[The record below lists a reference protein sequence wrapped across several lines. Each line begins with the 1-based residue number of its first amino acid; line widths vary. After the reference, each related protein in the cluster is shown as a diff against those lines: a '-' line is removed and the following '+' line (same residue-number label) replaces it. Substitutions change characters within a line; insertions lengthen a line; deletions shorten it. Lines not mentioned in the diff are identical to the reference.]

1 VSSDFKGNP
10 ASAIFDALSTMVIDD
25 NLIKVLAWYDNEW
38 GYSCRLADLVVYK
51 RQVIKSITTRI
62 QNRFNVSVAE
72 VDNQNLWQLAT
83 LGVACVSN
91 HRRHADET
99 LANVVKFIIQNY
111 PDVEL
116 LSSEIETF
124 P

>member
-1 VSSDFKGNP
+1 MHVGVCQIELRLPENHSLKG
-10 ASAIFDALSTMVIDD
+10 
-25 NLIKVLAWYDNEW
+25 
-38 GYSCRLADLVVYK
+38 K

-83 LGVACVSN
+83 LGIACVSN
-91 HRRHADET
+91 HRRHVDET
-99 LANVVKFIIQNY
+99 LANVVKFIVQNY

>member
-1 VSSDFKGNP
+1 MHVSVCQIKLRIPENHSLKG
-10 ASAIFDALSTMVIDD
+10 
-25 NLIKVLAWYDNEW
+25 
-38 GYSCRLADLVVYK
+38 K
-51 RQVIKSITTRI
+51 RQVIQSIITRL
-62 QNRFNVSVAE
+62 QNKFKVSVAE
-72 VDNQNLWQLAT
+72 VDNQDLWQLAT
-83 LGVACVSN
+83 LGIACVSN

-99 LANVVKFIIQNY
+99 LANVVKFIVHNY

>member
-1 VSSDFKGNP
+1 MHVSMCQIELRLPENHSLKG
-10 ASAIFDALSTMVIDD
+10 
-25 NLIKVLAWYDNEW
+25 
-38 GYSCRLADLVVYK
+38 K
-51 RQVIKSITTRI
+51 RQVIKSIITRL
-62 QNRFNVSVAE
+62 QNKFNVSVAE
-72 VDNQNLWQLAT
+72 VDNQDLWQLAT
-83 LGVACVSN
+83 LGIACVSN

-99 LANVVKFIIQNY
+99 LSNVVKFVVQNY

>member
-1 VSSDFKGNP
+1 MNKEGEQTMHVSVCQIELRIPENQSLKG
-10 ASAIFDALSTMVIDD
+10 
-25 NLIKVLAWYDNEW
+25 
-38 GYSCRLADLVVYK
+38 K
-51 RQVIKSITTRI
+51 RQVIKSIITRL
-62 QNRFNVSVAE
+62 QNRYKVSVAE

-83 LGVACVSN
+83 LGIACVSN

-99 LANVVKFIIQNY
+99 LSNVVKFIVQNY
-111 PDVEL
+111 PNVEL

>member
-1 VSSDFKGNP
+1 MHVSVCQIELRLPENHSLKG
-10 ASAIFDALSTMVIDD
+10 
-25 NLIKVLAWYDNEW
+25 
-38 GYSCRLADLVVYK
+38 K
-51 RQVIKSITTRI
+51 RQVIKSIITRL
-62 QNRFNVSVAE
+62 QNKFNVSVAE
-72 VDNQNLWQLAT
+72 VDNQDLWQLAT

-99 LANVVKFIIQNY
+99 LTNIVKFVAQNY

-116 LSSEIETF
+116 LGSQIETF

>member
-1 VSSDFKGNP
+1 MHVSLCQIELRLPENHSLKG
-10 ASAIFDALSTMVIDD
+10 
-25 NLIKVLAWYDNEW
+25 
-38 GYSCRLADLVVYK
+38 K
-51 RQVIKSITTRI
+51 RQVIKSIITRL

-72 VDNQNLWQLAT
+72 VDNQDLWQLAT

-99 LANVVKFIIQNY
+99 LANVVKFIVQNY
-111 PDVEL
+111 PEVEL
-116 LSSEIETF
+116 LSSEIETL

>member
-1 VSSDFKGNP
+1 MHVSVCQIELRLPENQSLKG
-10 ASAIFDALSTMVIDD
+10 
-25 NLIKVLAWYDNEW
+25 
-38 GYSCRLADLVVYK
+38 K
-51 RQVIKSITTRI
+51 RQVIKSIITRL
-62 QNRFNVSVAE
+62 QNRYKVSVAE

-83 LGVACVSN
+83 LGIACVSN

-99 LANVVKFIIQNY
+99 LSNVVKFIVQNY

-124 P
+124 L

>member
-1 VSSDFKGNP
+1 MHVSVCQIELRLPENHSLKG
-10 ASAIFDALSTMVIDD
+10 
-25 NLIKVLAWYDNEW
+25 
-38 GYSCRLADLVVYK
+38 K
-51 RQVIKSITTRI
+51 RQVIKSIITRL
-62 QNRFNVSVAE
+62 QNKFKVSVAE
-72 VDNQNLWQLAT
+72 VDNQDLWQLAI

-91 HRRHADET
+91 HKRHADET
-99 LANVVKFIIQNY
+99 LTNVVKFIVQNY

>member
-1 VSSDFKGNP
+1 MHVSVCQIELRLPENHSLKG
-10 ASAIFDALSTMVIDD
+10 
-25 NLIKVLAWYDNEW
+25 
-38 GYSCRLADLVVYK
+38 K

-62 QNRFNVSVAE
+62 KNRFNVSIAE

-83 LGVACVSN
+83 LGIASVSN

>member
-1 VSSDFKGNP
+1 MELRLPENQSLKG
-10 ASAIFDALSTMVIDD
+10 
-25 NLIKVLAWYDNEW
+25 
-38 GYSCRLADLVVYK
+38 K
-51 RQVIKSITTRI
+51 RQVIKSIITRV
-62 QNRFNVSVAE
+62 QNKFHVSVAE
-72 VDNQNLWQLAT
+72 VDDQDLWQLAT

-99 LANVVKFIIQNY
+99 LANVVKFVVRNY

>member
-1 VSSDFKGNP
+1 MHVSVCQIELRLPENHSLKG
-10 ASAIFDALSTMVIDD
+10 
-25 NLIKVLAWYDNEW
+25 
-38 GYSCRLADLVVYK
+38 K
-51 RQVIKSITTRI
+51 RHVIKSIITRL
-62 QNRFNVSVAE
+62 QNKFNISVAE
-72 VDNQNLWQLAT
+72 VDNQDLWQLAT
-83 LGVACVSN
+83 LGIACVSN

-99 LANVVKFIIQNY
+99 LSNVVKFVIQNY

>member
-1 VSSDFKGNP
+1 MHVSVCQIELRLPENHSLKG
-10 ASAIFDALSTMVIDD
+10 
-25 NLIKVLAWYDNEW
+25 
-38 GYSCRLADLVVYK
+38 K
-51 RQVIKSITTRI
+51 RQVIKSIITRL
-62 QNRFNVSVAE
+62 QNKFNISVAE
-72 VDNQNLWQLAT
+72 VDNQDLWQLCT

-91 HRRHADET
+91 HRRHAGET
-99 LANVVKFIIQNY
+99 LANVVKFIVQNY